1 MRSREFDRL
10 VKILNERRA
19 QIIYNVQESEKAL
32 EEVVHAE
39 ANDDGDIAAL
49 NADATIDYAIK
60 EQQLDELGEIE
71 NALSKAVNGAYG
83 ICEMCGE
90 PIGIERMRIK
100 PHARYCIV
108 CREAFEKNG
117 SRRR

>member
-10 VKILNERRA
+10 VRTLNKRKA
-19 QIIYNVQESEKAL
+19 QIIHNVQESEKAL
-32 EEVVHAE
+32 EDAVNAE

-49 NADATIDYAIK
+49 NADATIDCAIK
-60 EQQLDELGEIE
+60 EQQLDELAEIE
-71 NALSKAVNGAYG
+71 DALSKAAGGTYG

-108 CREAFEKNG
+108 CREAFEKNR